1 MGMRKRYQLFA
12 CVLASVALAVGAGVV
27 VSEGS
32 AAGAAKAPEN
42 TEPPQISGTP
52 QVGSTLTATEGS
64 WSRNP
69 TDINLQWRRCDANG
83 GSCSN
88 ISGAEGKTY
97 VLKAVDAGNTIRVT
111 ATARNADGTATAT
124 SVPTAVIKAAS
135 TTPPPASGTGCKG
148 AGATVQISGLAPPER
163 LTIDRATSTPAVVGG
178 STRRV
183 SLRVRVSACNGKPV
197 QGALVYAT
205 AVPYNQF
212 SVPPEA
218 TTGADGVAVLSM
230 NRLRGYP
237 ATPRQ
242 QLLVFFIR
250 ARKQGES
257 LLGGISS
264 RRLVSVPVNLN
275 R

>member
-1 MGMRKRYQLFA
+1 MKRRYTIAFA
-12 CVLASVALAVGAGVV
+12 ALASVVLAVGAGVV
-27 VSEGS
+27 VSAGS
-32 AAGAAKAPEN
+32 AAGVVRPAN
-42 TEPPQISGTP
+42 LDPPQITGTA
-52 QVGSTLTATEGS
+52 QTGSTLTATEGR
-64 WSRNP
+64 WSGSP
-69 TDINLQWRRCDANG
+69 TDINLQWRRCDENG

-97 VLKAVDAGNTIRVT
+97 VLKTVDVGNTLRVT
-111 ATARNADGTATAT
+111 ATAMNADGSRTAT
-124 SVPTAVIKAAS
+124 SVPTAVVKAA
-135 TTPPPASGTGCKG
+135 TTPPPPSGNGCQG

-163 LTIDRATSTPAVVGG
+163 LNVDRASSDPAVVGG
-178 STRRV
+178 STDHV
-183 SLRVRVSACNGKPV
+183 SLRVRISACDGKPV
-197 QGALVYAT
+197 QGALVYVT

-218 TTGADGVAVLSM
+218 TTGADGVAELSM

-264 RRLVSVPVNLN
+264 RRLVSIPVDL
-275 R
+275 RR

>member
-1 MGMRKRYQLFA
+1 MRRRCQVIA
-12 CVLASVALAVGAGVV
+12 AALASLALAVAGGVV

-32 AAGAAKAPEN
+32 AAGTAQAPGN

-52 QVGSTLTATEGS
+52 QVGATLTATEGR

-69 TDINLQWRRCDANG
+69 TDINLQWRRCDENG

-97 VLKAVDAGNTIRVT
+97 VLKTVDAGNTIRVT

-135 TTPPPASGTGCKG
+135 TTPPASRNGCQG
-148 AGATVQISGLAPPER
+148 AGATVQVAGLAPPER
-163 LTIDRATSTPAVVGG
+163 LNVDRASSTPAVVGG

-183 SLRVRVSACNGKPV
+183 SLRVRISACNGKPV
-197 QGALVYAT
+197 QGALVYVT
-205 AVPYNQF
+205 AVPYNMF

-218 TTGADGVAVLSM
+218 TTGADGVATLSM
-230 NRLRGYP
+230 NRQRGYP

-250 ARKQGES
+250 ARKQGEN

-264 RRLVSVPVNLN
+264 RRLVSVPVDL
-275 R
+275 RR

>member
-1 MGMRKRYQLFA
+1 MRKRYQVIA
-12 CVLASVALAVGAGVV
+12 GALASLALVGAGVV
-27 VSEGS
+27 VNDGT
-32 AAGAAKAPEN
+32 AAGAAQAPGN

-52 QVGSTLTATEGS
+52 QVGSTLTATEGR

-69 TDINLQWRRCDANG
+69 TDINLQWRRCDENG

-88 ISGAEGKTY
+88 ISGAEGTTY

-124 SVPTAVIKAAS
+124 STPTAVIRPAA
-135 TTPPPASGTGCKG
+135 TPPPAGNGCQG
-148 AGATVQISGLAPPER
+148 AGPTVQISGLAPPER
-163 LTIDRATSTPAVVGG
+163 LNVDRASSTPAVVGG
-178 STRRV
+178 STQRV
-183 SLRVRVSACNGKPV
+183 SLRVRISACNGKPV
-197 QGALVYAT
+197 QGALVYVT
-205 AVPYNQF
+205 AVPYNMF

-218 TTGADGVAVLSM
+218 TTGADGVAQLSM

-242 QLLVFFIR
+242 QLLVLFIR

-264 RRLVSVPVNLN
+264 RRLVSIPVNLS

>member
-1 MGMRKRYQLFA
+1 MKHGYMIA
-12 CVLASVALAVGAGVV
+12 VASVASVAVAVGAGAVV
-27 VSEGS
+27 NEGS
-32 AAGAAKAPEN
+32 AASRVRPAN
-42 TEPPQISGTP
+42 IDPPQITGTA
-52 QVGSTLTATEGS
+52 QAGSTLTATEGR
-64 WSRNP
+64 WSGNP
-69 TDINLQWRRCDANG
+69 TDINLQWRRCDENG

-97 VLKAVDAGNTIRVT
+97 LLKTVDVGNTIRVT
-111 ATARNADGTATAT
+111 ATAKNADGSRTAT
-124 SVPTAVIKAAS
+124 SVPTAVVKPAS
-135 TTPPPASGTGCKG
+135 GPPPAGNGCQG

-163 LTIDRATSTPAVVGG
+163 LNVDRAVSSPAVVGG
-178 STRRV
+178 STDQV

-197 QGALVYAT
+197 QGALVYVT

-212 SVPPEA
+212 SVPSEA
-218 TTGADGVAVLSM
+218 TTGSDGVAELSM

-264 RRLVSVPVNLN
+264 RRLVSISVDL
-275 R
+275 RR

>member
-1 MGMRKRYQLFA
+1 MRKHYQIIA
-12 CVLASVALAVGAGVV
+12 GALASLALAVASGVV
-27 VSEGS
+27 VSDGS
-32 AAGAAKAPEN
+32 AAGAAQAPGN

-52 QVGSTLTATEGS
+52 QVGSTLTATEGR

-69 TDINLQWRRCDANG
+69 TDINLQWRRCDENG

-97 VLKAVDAGNTIRVT
+97 VLKTVDAGNTIRVT
-111 ATARNADGTATAT
+111 ATARNADGTTNAT

-135 TTPPPASGTGCKG
+135 TTPPPASGTGCQG
-148 AGATVQISGLAPPER
+148 AGATVQIAGLAPPER
-163 LTIDRATSTPAVVGG
+163 LNVDRASSTPAVVGG
-178 STRRV
+178 STQQV
-183 SLRVRVSACNGKPV
+183 SLRVRIGACNGKPV
-197 QGALVYAT
+197 QGALVYVT
-205 AVPYNQF
+205 AVPYNMF

-218 TTGADGVAVLSM
+218 TTGADGVATLTM

-264 RRLVSVPVNLN
+264 RRLVSVPVDL
-275 R
+275 RR

>member
-1 MGMRKRYQLFA
+1 MRKPYRLIA
-12 CVLASVALAVGAGVV
+12 GAVASVVFAAGAGFVV
-27 VSEGS
+27 NEGS
-32 AAGAAKAPEN
+32 AAGAAQAPGN

-52 QVGSTLTATEGS
+52 QVGSTLTATEGR

-69 TDINLQWRRCDANG
+69 TDINLQWRRCDENG

-124 SVPTAVIKAAS
+124 SVPTAVIKPAA
-135 TTPPPASGTGCKG
+135 TTPPPPAGSGCQG

-163 LTIDRATSTPAVVGG
+163 LNVDRASSTPAVVGG
-178 STRRV
+178 STQRV
-183 SLRVRVSACNGKPV
+183 SLRVRISACNGKPV
-197 QGALVYAT
+197 QGALVYVT
-205 AVPYNQF
+205 AVPYNMF

-218 TTGADGVAVLSM
+218 TTGADGVAQLSM

-264 RRLVSVPVNLN
+264 RRLVSIPVDL
-275 R
+275 RR

>member
-1 MGMRKRYQLFA
+1 MKHRYMIA
-12 CVLASVALAVGAGVV
+12 CASVASVAVAIGAGAVV
-27 VSEGS
+27 NEGT
-32 AAGAAKAPEN
+32 AASRARPAN
-42 TEPPQISGTP
+42 IDPPQITGTA
-52 QVGSTLTATEGS
+52 QVGSTLTATEGR
-64 WSRNP
+64 WSGNP
-69 TDINLQWRRCDANG
+69 TDINLQWRRCDENG

-97 VLKAVDAGNTIRVT
+97 LLKTVDAGNTIRVT
-111 ATARNADGTATAT
+111 ATAKNADGSRTAT
-124 SVPTAVIKAAS
+124 SVPTAVVKPAS
-135 TTPPPASGTGCKG
+135 GPPPAGNGCQG

-163 LTIDRATSTPAVVGG
+163 LNVDRAVSSPAVVGG
-178 STRRV
+178 STDQV

-197 QGALVYAT
+197 QGALVYVT

-212 SVPPEA
+212 SVPSEA
-218 TTGADGVAVLSM
+218 TTGADGVAELSM

-264 RRLVSVPVNLN
+264 RRLVSIPVDL
-275 R
+275 RR

>member
-1 MGMRKRYQLFA
+1 MKKRYRLIAGAFA
-12 CVLASVALAVGAGVV
+12 GVAIAAGAGVG

-32 AAGAAKAPEN
+32 AAGAAQAPGN
-42 TEPPQISGTP
+42 TEPPQISGTA
-52 QVGSTLTATEGS
+52 QVGSTLTATEGR

-69 TDINLQWRRCDANG
+69 TDINLQWRRCDENG

-97 VLKAVDAGNTIRVT
+97 VLKTVDAGNTIRVT
-111 ATARNADGTATAT
+111 ATARNADGTANAT

-135 TTPPPASGTGCKG
+135 TTPPPPSGNGCQG

-163 LTIDRATSTPAVVGG
+163 LNVDRASSTPAVVGG
-178 STRRV
+178 STQQV
-183 SLRVRVSACNGKPV
+183 SLRVRISACNGKPV
-197 QGALVYAT
+197 QGALVYVT
-205 AVPYNQF
+205 AVPYNMF

-218 TTGADGVAVLSM
+218 TTGADGVATLSM
-230 NRLRGYP
+230 NRQRGYP

-250 ARKQGES
+250 ARKQGET

-264 RRLVSVPVNLN
+264 RRLVSIPVDL
-275 R
+275 RR

>member
-1 MGMRKRYQLFA
+1 MRKRYQLLAGVFA
-12 CVLASVALAVGAGVV
+12 SLALAAGAGIVV
-27 VSEGS
+27 NEGS
-32 AAGAAKAPEN
+32 AAGAAQAPEN

-52 QVGSTLTATEGS
+52 QVGSTLTATEGR

-97 VLKAVDAGNTIRVT
+97 VLKTVDAGNTIRVT

-124 SVPTAVIKAAS
+124 STPTAVIRPAAA
-135 TTPPPASGTGCKG
+135 TPPPAGGAGCQG
-148 AGATVQISGLAPPER
+148 AGATVQISGLTPPER
-163 LTIDRATSTPAVVGG
+163 LNVDRASSSPAVVGG
-178 STRRV
+178 SARRV
-183 SLRVRVSACNGKPV
+183 SLRVRISACNGKPV
-197 QGALVYAT
+197 QGALVYVT

-218 TTGADGVAVLSM
+218 TTGADGIATLTM

-264 RRLVSVPVNLN
+264 RRLVSVPVNLS

>member
-1 MGMRKRYQLFA
+1 MKHRLKLIGGVGV
-12 CVLASVALAVGAGVV
+12 CLAIAVGAGIV
-27 VSEGS
+27 GDD
-32 AAGAAKAPEN
+32 GQAAKKVRPAN
-42 TEPPQISGTP
+42 IDPPQITGTV
-52 QVGSTLTATEGS
+52 QVGSTLTATEGR
-64 WSRNP
+64 WSGNP
-69 TDINLQWRRCDANG
+69 TDINLQWRRCAENG

-97 VLKAVDAGNTIRVT
+97 VLKTVDVGNTIRVT
-111 ATARNADGTATAT
+111 ATAKNADGTRTAT
-124 SVPTAVIKAAS
+124 SVPTAVVKAA
-135 TTPPPASGTGCKG
+135 TVTPPPPPAGGNGCQG

-163 LTIDRATSTPAVVGG
+163 LNVDRASSTPAVVGG
-178 STRRV
+178 STDQV
-183 SLRVRVSACNGKPV
+183 NLRVRISACNGKPV
-197 QGALVYAT
+197 QGALVYVT

-218 TTGADGVAVLSM
+218 TTGSDGVAELSM

-242 QLLVFFIR
+242 QLLVLFIR

-264 RRLVSVPVNLN
+264 RRLVSVPVNLS

>member
-1 MGMRKRYQLFA
+1 MRKRYQLVA
-12 CVLASVALAVGAGVV
+12 GVLASLALAVSAGIVV
-27 VSEGS
+27 TEGS
-32 AAGAAKAPEN
+32 AAGAAKAPGN
-42 TEPPQISGTP
+42 TEPPRISGTA
-52 QVGSTLTATEGS
+52 QVGSTLTSTEGS

-69 TDINLQWRRCDANG
+69 TDINLQWRRCDENG

-97 VLKAVDAGNTIRVT
+97 VLKTVDAGNTIRVT
-111 ATARNADGTATAT
+111 ATAKNADGTATAT
-124 SVPTAVIKAAS
+124 SVPTAVIKPAAA
-135 TTPPPASGTGCKG
+135 TPPPATGNGCQG

-163 LTIDRATSTPAVVGG
+163 LNVDRASSTPAVVGG
-178 STRRV
+178 STQRV
-183 SLRVRVSACNGKPV
+183 SLRVRISACNGKPV
-197 QGALVYAT
+197 QGALVYVT
-205 AVPYNQF
+205 AVPYNMF

-218 TTGADGVAVLSM
+218 TTGGDGVATLSM

>member
-1 MGMRKRYQLFA
+1 MRHQLRLRRSLSLGLLVLMG
-12 CVLASVALAVGAGVV
+12 AVGAVLLSGTGNAATQVV
-27 VSEGS
+27 P
-32 AAGAAKAPEN
+32 AN
-42 TEPPQISGTP
+42 LDPPQITGTA
-52 QVGSTLTATEGS
+52 QVGSTLTATEGR
-64 WSRNP
+64 WSGDP
-69 TDINLQWRRCDANG
+69 TDINLQWRRCDENG

-97 VLKAVDAGNTIRVT
+97 VLKTVDVGNTIRVS
-111 ATARNADGTATAT
+111 ATARNADGARTAT
-124 SVPTAVIKAAS
+124 SVPTAVVKAAA
-135 TTPPPASGTGCKG
+135 TPPPPPSGNGCQG
-148 AGATVQISGLAPPER
+148 AGASVQISGLAPPER
-163 LTIDRATSTPAVVGG
+163 LNVDRATSSPAVVGG
-178 STRRV
+178 STDRV
-183 SLRVRVSACNGKPV
+183 SLRVRISACNGKPV
-197 QGALVYAT
+197 QGALVYVT

-218 TTGADGVAVLSM
+218 TTGGDGVAELSM

-264 RRLVSVPVNLN
+264 RRLVSVPVNLS

>member
-1 MGMRKRYQLFA
+1 MRKRFRL
-12 CVLASVALAVGAGVV
+12 LAGVVATVALAVAGGIVV
-27 VSEGS
+27 TEGS
-32 AAGAAKAPEN
+32 AAGAAQAPDN

-52 QVGSTLTATEGS
+52 QVGSTLTATEGR

-69 TDINLQWRRCDANG
+69 TDINLQWRRCDENG

-111 ATARNADGTATAT
+111 ATARNDGGTANAT
-124 SVPTAVIKAAS
+124 SVPTAVVRAAA
-135 TTPPPASGTGCKG
+135 TPPPPASGGCQG
-148 AGATVQISGLAPPER
+148 AGATVQISGLTPPER
-163 LTIDRATSTPAVVGG
+163 LNVDRATSTPAVVGG

-183 SLRVRVSACNGKPV
+183 SLRVRISACNGKPV
-197 QGALVYAT
+197 QGALVYVT
-205 AVPYNQF
+205 AVPYNMF

-264 RRLVSVPVNLN
+264 RRLVSVPVDL
-275 R
+275 RR